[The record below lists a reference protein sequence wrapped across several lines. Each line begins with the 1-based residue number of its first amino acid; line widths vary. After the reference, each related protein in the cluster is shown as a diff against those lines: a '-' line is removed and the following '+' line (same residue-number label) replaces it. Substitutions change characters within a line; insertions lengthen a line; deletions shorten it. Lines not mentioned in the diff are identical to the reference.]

1 MKTPDL
7 NLRDGPRRLA
17 SLVAPILMVCS
28 LSVSANDSPQAK
40 FSVNPDQGPAP
51 LDVILNASASVDS
64 DGRIEHYNWS
74 ADGNT
79 TAGKRASMTFETS
92 GDYKIQLV
100 VIDELGASDTAHKT
114 VIVIDPA
121 SEVKADFTVTP
132 ETGTEPLKITLDASA
147 SAGNIIDY
155 EWSITGSDEKTTFG
169 KTASSTLTAGTYTIA
184 LTVTTPEGETD
195 SYQYPTDIVVDPK
208 PVEVVETPDDETTD
222 DKEGDAGEA
231 SDSTPSLYNSTARVR
246 PQIIAAGVAP
256 SKLAR
261 MDDHFDVVA
270 LIRPGVSSISAV
282 SFQNSKGPLK
292 LGMTRAGVLFNGD
305 EVYKLTLFFEPGSLG
320 EVTFSTAWGS
330 KPGQFNIVAMDEA
343 QINSHTYP
351 HLLVGYF
358 PALPASSVAKKPATS
373 NLNYDDRV
381 RASPQVLMAGY
392 SPAIVNVAD
401 NQFDVIAVI
410 RPGLLPLEHVVLKQN
425 DGLFRHE
432 MEWVGETDNG
442 DQIYKMVYLYEV
454 GSLGTPGKTT
464 EISYT
469 DLWGPEAQQFRI
481 EVLDQGGQRS
491 HKFPDIEIG
500 NFPELPR

>member
-1 MKTPDL
+1 
-7 NLRDGPRRLA
+7 
-17 SLVAPILMVCS
+17 VCS
-28 LSVSANDSPQAK
+28 LSVSANDPPQAK
-40 FSVNPDQGPAP
+40 FTINPDRGPAP
-51 LDVILNASASVDS
+51 LDVTLNASASVDP

-92 GDYKIQLV
+92 GDYNIQLV
-100 VIDELGASDTAHKT
+100 VIDELGASDTAHQT

-121 SEVKADFTVTP
+121 PEVKADFSVTP
-132 ETGTEPLKITLDASA
+132 KTGTEPLKITLNASA
-147 SAGNIIDY
+147 STGNITDY
-155 EWSITGSDEKTTFG
+155 EWSITSGVREKNAFG
-169 KTASSTLTAGTYTIA
+169 KKATSTLTAGTYTIA
-184 LTVTTPEGETD
+184 LTVTTSEGETD
-195 SYQYPTDIVVDPK
+195 SYQYPKTIVVDPK
-208 PVEVVETPDDETTD
+208 PVEVVETPVDETTDEKVVDPKPVEVEETPDDETTD
-222 DKEGDAGEA
+222 DKESDASEA
-231 SDSTPSLYNSTARVR
+231 SDSSPTSYNSTARVR

-270 LIRPGVSSISAV
+270 LIRPGVSRISAV
-282 SFQNSKGPLK
+282 SFQNTKGPLK
-292 LGMTRAGVLFNGD
+292 LGMTRAGVLANGD
-305 EVYKLTLFFEPGSLG
+305 EIYKLTLFFEPGSLG
-320 EVTFSTAWGS
+320 DVTFSTAWGS
-330 KPGQFNIVAMDEA
+330 KPGQFNIVAMDKA

-358 PALPASSVAKKPATS
+358 PALPPSSVAKRPATS
-373 NLNYDDRV
+373 SLNYDDRL

-392 SPAIVNVAD
+392 SPAIVDVGD
-401 NQFDVIAVI
+401 SQFDVIAVI
-410 RPGLLPLEHVVLKQN
+410 RPGLLPIEHVVLKQN
-425 DGLFRHE
+425 EDGLFRHQ
-432 MEWVGETDNG
+432 MEWVAETDNG
-442 DQIYKMVYLYEV
+442 DQIYKMVYMYEP
-454 GSLGTPGKTT
+454 GSLATPGKTS